1 MVVWLP
7 GWLQKWPGNVLYDG
21 GLGDLEGLIPWK
33 NRNLGKAPKICGD
46 WRCNL
51 QSSWPWHYFLIL
63 WQKIMK
69 CLYFFRSVQLIFSVH
84 LHFIP
89 FVARCILSYQCLKRF
104 HIFIIFKY
112 SYFLEISVVGKYV
125 LPLSQWH
132 EAWQSCLWHWQ
143 LTFLLFQ
150 SQNDNKDF

>member
-69 CLYFFRSVQLIFSVH
+69 YLHFLKSVRLIFSAHSQSFH
-84 LHFIP
+84 LSTFSYFHHFQI
-89 FVARCILSYQCLKRF
+89 FIFSGDLSGGQICTSFIAVARSMTKLSVTLTIDILIVPITKRQQR
-104 HIFIIFKY
+104 
-112 SYFLEISVVGKYV
+112 FLEV
-125 LPLSQWH
+125 
-132 EAWQSCLWHWQ
+132 
-143 LTFLLFQ
+143 
-150 SQNDNKDF
+150 